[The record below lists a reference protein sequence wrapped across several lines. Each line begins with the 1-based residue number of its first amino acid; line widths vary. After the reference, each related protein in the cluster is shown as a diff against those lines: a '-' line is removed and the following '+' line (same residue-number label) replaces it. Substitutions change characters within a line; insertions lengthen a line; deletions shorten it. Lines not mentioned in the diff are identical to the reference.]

1 MRKYLTIVFVVA
13 SFSSWAQIYSN
24 AFHLGWTT
32 LKPLSDK
39 EFIDKTSSAGLRL
52 GYTKF
57 VNERFGYGFE
67 GSYST
72 LNDYIPLQTYTY
84 PGGAYTTDFHPY
96 LYYFTLM
103 ANAQYYFTQGRFI
116 IPYASVGMGVA
127 FTEYSLF
134 YNAFEDS
141 DSQASFAVR
150 PEIGTIFRF
159 GEYARWG
166 IKVAGSYDYTSSK
179 NEYFELDN
187 FTALGF
193 QVGVVFLNEY

>member
-1 MRKYLTIVFVVA
+1 MRKYLTIVFVVV

-32 LKPLSDK
+32 TKPLSDK

-57 VNERFGYGFE
+57 VNEKFGYGFE
-67 GSYST
+67 GSYAT

-96 LYYFTLM
+96 TYYFTLM

-127 FTEYSLF
+127 FTEYRLF
-134 YNAFEDS
+134 YNAFNDS
-141 DSQASFAVR
+141 DSQTSFAVR
-150 PEIGTIFRF
+150 PEVGTIFRF
-159 GEYARWG
+159 SEYARWG
-166 IKVAGSYDYTSSK
+166 IKVAGSYDYTSGK